1 MKLWNNA
8 GAVET
13 SCNVIVNSKPSVV
26 KDLEDISVSQ
36 GSECTFMIVCDGFPN
51 PTVEWMK
58 NGSKLK
64 PDKRYANRVEEN
76 TFYLTISDVKAIDD
90 GQYKVVLKNKAG
102 QCESKESSLTV
113 TMGPSIVKNLKN
125 LEITEGSIIELSCDV
140 SGTPRPTAQWFKED
154 SPIQT
159 NEKIQIINQENKHIL
174 KIDNCLENVDSGNYS
189 VQFKNDFGTS
199 ETKATVTILIPPKF
213 TQPLE
218 EKTFGYLNKSA
229 ELVVKVLAKPAP
241 KIKWFKDNKELIIK
255 DKLKI
260 ETKSLE
266 LNLTEYKLIIDNIL
280 AIDSGKYRCE
290 ANNKCANETS
300 ETSFEVRGEPV
311 FVRQP
316 MDVKIVEK
324 KPTKL
329 ECEVNG
335 IPIPSVEWYKD
346 GNLMQKTDNILI
358 ECRNK
363 VVNTLSF
370 KSVSP
375 ADAGVYILKAKN
387 DIGEIECKCEVFV
400 DVVPFFIKPLPN
412 NLTVKENEPIKLVCE
427 IGGSPVP
434 DVVWTRRGEDLFT
447 SDELKIT
454 KENEN
459 TFVLMIDAAK
469 QSDSGVISLLAS
481 NRVGKI
487 NCKTDLVVQSKL
499 ILLI

>member
-1 MKLWNNA
+1 MVL
-8 GAVET
+8 
-13 SCNVIVNSKPSVV
+13 
-26 KDLEDISVSQ
+26 
-36 GSECTFMIVCDGFPN
+36 CDGFPN
-51 PTVEWMK
+51 PTIEWMK

-64 PDKRYANRVEEN
+64 PDKRFATRVEDK
-76 TFYLTISDVKAIDD
+76 TFYLTIADVKASDD

-102 QCESKESSLTV
+102 QCESKEASLTV

-125 LEITEGSIIELSCDV
+125 LEIAEGSTIELSCDV
-140 SGTPRPTAQWFKED
+140 SGTPKPTAQWFKENI
-154 SPIQT
+154 PIEI
-159 NEKIQIINQENKHIL
+159 NERIQIINQENKHCL

-189 VQFKNDFGTS
+189 VQFKNEFGTS
-199 ETKATVTILIPPKF
+199 DTKATVTILIPPKF
-213 TQPLE
+213 SLPLE
-218 EKTFGYLNKSA
+218 EKTFGYLNKTA
-229 ELVVKVLAKPAP
+229 ELIVKILAKPVP

-255 DKLKI
+255 DKLKL
-260 ETKSLE
+260 ETKSIE
-266 LNLTEYKLIIDNIL
+266 SNISEYKLIIDNIL

-290 ANNKCANETS
+290 ATNKCATETC
-300 ETSFEVRGEPV
+300 ETLFEVRGEPV

-324 KPTKL
+324 KATKL

-335 IPIPSVEWYKD
+335 IPVPTVEWYKN
-346 GNLMQKTDNILI
+346 GNLVQKTDNISI

-370 KSVSP
+370 KSITP
-375 ADAGVYILKAKN
+375 ADAGVYTLKAKN

-412 NLTVKENEPIKLVCE
+412 NLTVKEKEPIKLVCE

-454 KENEN
+454 KENE
-459 TFVLMIDAAK
+459 TTYVLMIDSAK
-469 QSDSGVISLLAS
+469 QTDSGVISLLAS

-487 NCKTDLVVQSKL
+487 NCKTDIVVQSEF
-499 ILLI
+499 INYTFIN